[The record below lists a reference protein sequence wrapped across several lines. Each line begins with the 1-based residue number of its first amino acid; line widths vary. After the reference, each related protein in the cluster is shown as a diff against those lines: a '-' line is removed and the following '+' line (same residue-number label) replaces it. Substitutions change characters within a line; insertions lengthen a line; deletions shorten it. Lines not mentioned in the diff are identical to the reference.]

1 MSLPFIDVASARPW
15 PPRISAFTKPFWDA
29 LLEGRLVTTRG
40 RTSGRLTFPP
50 KPFCPHNWEKE
61 VEWVEL
67 SGRGKL
73 YAQTLIHATPAA
85 FIGEAPIRN
94 GIVDLEEGLRVAARI
109 LGEPALDASLE
120 CVVLRYTDGPLF
132 AFRCP
137 ARPPLVGPGSAT

>member
-1 MSLPFIDVASARPW
+1 MNLPSIDVASARPW

-29 LLEGRLVTTRG
+29 LREGRLMTTRG

-50 KPFCPHNWEKE
+50 KPFCPHNWGRE

-67 SGRGKL
+67 SGGGRL
-73 YAQTLIHATPAA
+73 YAQTVIHATPAA

-94 GIVDLEEGLRVAARI
+94 GIIDLEEGVRIAARI
-109 LGEPALDASLE
+109 LGEPVLDGSVE

-132 AFRCP
+132 AFR
-137 ARPPLVGPGSAT
+137 AAGTAHRL

>member
-15 PPRISAFTKPFWDA
+15 PPRMSGFTKPFWDA
-29 LLEGRLVTTRG
+29 LREGRLTTTRG

-50 KPFCPHNWEKE
+50 KPFCPHTWERE
-61 VEWVEL
+61 IEWVEL

-73 YAQTLIHATPAA
+73 YAQTVIHAAPAA

-94 GIVDLEEGLRVAARI
+94 GIVDLEEGVRIAARI
-109 LGEPALDASLE
+109 LGEPVLDGNVE

-132 AFRCP
+132 AFR
-137 ARPPLVGPGSAT
+137 AAGSAHRL

>member
-1 MSLPFIDVASARPW
+1 MSLPFLDVASARPW
-15 PPRISAFTKPFWDA
+15 PPRISAFTRPFWDA
-29 LLEGRLVTTRG
+29 LSEGRLMTTRG

-50 KPFCPHNWEKE
+50 KPFCPHNWERE

-73 YAQTLIHATPAA
+73 YAQTVIHATPAA
-85 FIGEAPIRN
+85 FQAEAPIRN

-109 LGEPALDASLE
+109 LGEPALDTSVA

-132 AFRCP
+132 AFR
-137 ARPPLVGPGSAT
+137 AAQTAGQTGHRL

>member
-1 MSLPFIDVASARPW
+1 MARFDLPSID
-15 PPRISAFTKPFWDA
+15 IETKPFWDG
-29 LLEGRLVTTRG
+29 LLEGRLLTTRG
-40 RTSGRLTFPP
+40 RSSGRLTFPP
-50 KPFCPHNWEKE
+50 KPFCPHDWGRE

-85 FIGEAPIRN
+85 FISEAPIRN